1 MPNPTFVKFAGEM
14 EALFSQEK
22 EIEHEEFF
30 ITDLKNVESG
40 GNFFSSFW
48 KLKEIYIDLRN
59 IEMFLFLFIGF
70 SSLTK

>member
-40 GNFFSSFW
+40 GNFPVFSSFW
-48 KLKEIYIDLRN
+48 KLKETDLRN
-59 IEMFLFLFIGF
+59 IERCSFFLFIGF
-70 SSLTK
+70 LA

>member
-14 EALFSQEK
+14 ERYFLK
-22 EIEHEEFF
+22 RNRTEEFF

-40 GNFFSSFW
+40 GNFPVFSSFW

-59 IEMFLFLFIGF
+59 IERCSFFFFVIGF
-70 SSLTK
+70 LA

>member
-30 ITDLKNVESG
+30 ITDLKNVESEVTSQCFQASG
-40 GNFFSSFW
+40 SLRRFT
-48 KLKEIYIDLRN
+48 DLRN
-59 IEMFLFLFIGF
+59 IERCSFFCL
-70 SSLTK
+70 